1 MSGTETLLPHIKEKK
16 TNEQQPT
23 IIIDSRKANTH
34 ARRITEGNKTLR
46 SSNNSPSLR
55 NELVSHLTW
64 QYCIHNYSPF
74 RSQFK

>member
-34 ARRITEGNKTLR
+34 ARIT
-46 SSNNSPSLR
+46 
-55 NELVSHLTW
+55 
-64 QYCIHNYSPF
+64 HN
-74 RSQFK
+74 R